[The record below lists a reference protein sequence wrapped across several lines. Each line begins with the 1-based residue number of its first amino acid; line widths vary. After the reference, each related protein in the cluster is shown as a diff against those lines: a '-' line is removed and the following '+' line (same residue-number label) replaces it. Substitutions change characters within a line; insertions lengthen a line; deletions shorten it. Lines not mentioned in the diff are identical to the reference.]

1 MTTAQV
7 SNYEHTDTRFLFGS
21 GSSHIFMSFS
31 LPRATLT
38 LGSKPICFQILELF
52 TDSIFCRKNPVFI
65 RVCEAFD
72 LLFSETKS
80 PLPTVTDSVAV
91 TLLFFPSDVVTASD
105 TNPTPSVTIFSN
117 KLHIQK
123 MKNVFSKNKKYVAE
137 IYNEFNSM
145 IREKQKGEN

>member
-1 MTTAQV
+1 
-7 SNYEHTDTRFLFGS
+7 
-21 GSSHIFMSFS
+21 MSFS

-72 LLFSETKS
+72 LLFSETKN

-91 TLLFFPSDVVTASD
+91 TLLFSPSDVVTASD

-123 MKNVFSKNKKYVAE
+123 NEKCLFKK
-137 IYNEFNSM
+137 
-145 IREKQKGEN
+145 